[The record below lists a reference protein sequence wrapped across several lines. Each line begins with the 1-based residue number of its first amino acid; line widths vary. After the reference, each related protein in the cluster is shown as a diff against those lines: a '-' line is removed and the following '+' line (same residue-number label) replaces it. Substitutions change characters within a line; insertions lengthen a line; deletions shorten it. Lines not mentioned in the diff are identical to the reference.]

1 MFPKTNLKRDLAD
14 PTEPPSKRIKNF
26 KAPIIFLL
34 PTEVEK
40 AANEACQTQNKA
52 AVDFLQNLQ
61 AQNLQAAVNFLQN
74 LQAQNLQAAVDFL
87 QNLQAQN
94 LQDGKKEA
102 KNRIIEEAIDRNLG
116 LTMVKITHQLS
127 SLVRN
132 YFASE
137 VYKRVKKTKPQSL
150 AAVKSSGLRLVIEA
164 GNLAQLRRKI
174 KTQVI
179 LIIFL
184 TSKIF

>member
-40 AANEACQTQNKA
+40 AANEACQTQNK
-52 AVDFLQNLQ
+52 
-61 AQNLQAAVNFLQN
+61 
-74 LQAQNLQAAVDFL
+74 AAVDFL

>member
-1 MFPKTNLKRDLAD
+1 MRKMFPKTNLKRDLAD

-40 AANEACQTQNKA
+40 AANEACQTHKKA
-52 AVDFLQNLQ
+52 AVDLQQL
-61 AQNLQAAVNFLQN
+61 LL
-74 LQAQNLQAAVDFL
+74 
-87 QNLQAQN
+87 NLQAQN
-94 LQDGKKEA
+94 LQDAKKEA

-137 VYKRVKKTKPQSL
+137 VYKEVKKTKPQSL
-150 AAVKSSGLRLVIEA
+150 EAVKSSGLRLVIEA
-164 GNLAQLRRKI
+164 GNLAQLRRKV

-184 TSKIF
+184 SSKIF

>member
-1 MFPKTNLKRDLAD
+1 MRKMFPKTNLKRDLAD

-40 AANEACQTQNKA
+40 AANEACQTHNKA

-61 AQNLQAAVNFLQN
+61 AH
-74 LQAQNLQAAVDFL
+74 NLQAAVDFL

-116 LTMVKITHQLS
+116 LTMVKITDQLS

-137 VYKRVKKTKPQSL
+137 VYKEVKKTKPQSL
-150 AAVKSSGLRLVIEA
+150 EAVNSSGLRLVIEA

-184 TSKIF
+184 TSKIFSGQHIIIYF

>member
-26 KAPIIFLL
+26 KAPIIYLL

-40 AANEACQTQNKA
+40 AANEACQTHNK
-52 AVDFLQNLQ
+52 
-61 AQNLQAAVNFLQN
+61 
-74 LQAQNLQAAVDFL
+74 AAVDFL

>member
-40 AANEACQTQNKA
+40 AANEACQTHKKA
-52 AVDFLQNLQ
+52 AVDLQQL
-61 AQNLQAAVNFLQN
+61 LL
-74 LQAQNLQAAVDFL
+74 
-87 QNLQAQN
+87 NLQAQN
-94 LQDGKKEA
+94 LQDAKKEA

-137 VYKRVKKTKPQSL
+137 VYKEVKKTKPQSL
-150 AAVKSSGLRLVIEA
+150 EAVKSSGLRLVIEA
-164 GNLAQLRRKI
+164 GNLAQLRRKV

-184 TSKIF
+184 SSKIF

>member
-1 MFPKTNLKRDLAD
+1 MFPKTSLKRDLAD

-40 AANEACQTQNKA
+40 AANEACQTHNKA

-61 AQNLQAAVNFLQN
+61 T
-74 LQAQNLQAAVDFL
+74 QNLQAAVDFL

-137 VYKRVKKTKPQSL
+137 VYKKVKKTKPQSL
-150 AAVKSSGLRLVIEA
+150 ESLNSSGLRLVIEA

>member
-1 MFPKTNLKRDLAD
+1 MRKMFPKTNLKRDLAD

-40 AANEACQTQNKA
+40 AANEACQTHNKA

-61 AQNLQAAVNFLQN
+61 AKNF
-74 LQAQNLQAAVDFL
+74 QAAVDFL

-116 LTMVKITHQLS
+116 LTMVKITDQLS

>member
-1 MFPKTNLKRDLAD
+1 MRKMFPKTNLKRDLAD

-40 AANEACQTQNKA
+40 AANEACQTHNK
-52 AVDFLQNLQ
+52 
-61 AQNLQAAVNFLQN
+61 
-74 LQAQNLQAAVDFL
+74 AAVDFL